1 MSRSFILSSVAA
13 ATLVSATM
21 AIAPAEA
28 NTVRAGGAGASL
40 YCVVAEPGPYI
51 FPAPDW
57 RPFFRRGKHYGPV
70 YRYCGATPD
79 HQAVVSVKY

>member
-1 MSRSFILSSVAA
+1 MSRSFIFSSVAA
-13 ATLVSATM
+13 ATLVSAVA

-28 NTVRAGGAGASL
+28 RTVRVNDAEASL

-57 RPFFRRGKHYGPV
+57 RPFFRRVKHYGPV
-70 YRYCGATPD
+70 YRYCGAASEPRS
-79 HQAVVSVKY
+79 VISVKY

>member
-13 ATLVSATM
+13 ATLVSA

-28 NTVRAGGAGASL
+28 STVGTGGAGASL
-40 YCVVAEPGPYI
+40 YCVAAEPGPYI
-51 FPAPDW
+51 FPAPNW
-57 RPFFRRGKHYGPV
+57 RPFFRRVKHYGPV